1 MIVWAV
7 DTLIGVSLLMLL
19 VLAVRR
25 PVAEY
30 FGAGWAYALWLLPL
44 SRIFLPQ
51 LDFLPQVDLIGSD
64 IAIPRQTVIL
74 IPAAEAA
81 AAPSSSPAGSGQ
93 WLPLLLA
100 LWAGGAAVFISW
112 QQAAYGAFMLSLGRE
127 GRRADPPEYGGIPV
141 VESESV
147 DGPMAVGFLRRRI
160 VVPLDFSTRYNPA
173 ERRLALE
180 HELVHHRRGDLWWN
194 LGALIV
200 LTANWF
206 NPIAHFAF
214 RAFRADQELAC
225 DAAVTRRINQLAL
238 HDYAR
243 ALVKSASR
251 PGQIAACPMYEA
263 DQLKRRLKMMK
274 AHRTSIRR
282 NLGGSVALSALLAGG
297 LLVAG
302 PGFAQE
308 EKAPDANILLAE
320 RGKPTPIISDAEIA
334 TLQQR
339 CGASSVTVQSG
350 ARTMMCGNG
359 KVVDDAEVRRIVRDT
374 LKRAEVE
381 VGRAEVQAVKAEKI
395 ARSVEQ
401 ATRQVSRVDVARQAK
416 DAAKAVAEAQAQ
428 IKAIHLIDH
437 KTVHKALAQARVQLA
452 AVNVEAVRA
461 VAVAAPPSKIQVRMT
476 RSPMTPEEHAD
487 LQRELA
493 EMRAEMHRERKELQQ
508 EAGRER
514 QEALREA
521 RHARDESLREAR
533 LVREQALR
541 EAAIAR
547 RDALREAEH
556 ARREALRAVQEAE
569 RQHQQALRDAE
580 QARREAEQARRDA
593 EQAQRDA
600 ERAQRDAEQA
610 GSDSEVAN

>member
-1 MIVWAV
+1 MIAWAV
-7 DTLIGVSLLMLL
+7 DTLIGVTLLMLL

-25 PVAEY
+25 PVADH

-44 SRIFLPQ
+44 LRIFLPQ
-51 LDFLPQVDLIGSD
+51 LEFLPQVELIGGD
-64 IAIPRQTVIL
+64 ISIPRQTVIL
-74 IPAAEAA
+74 IPGAEAT

-112 QQAAYGAFMLSLGRE
+112 QQAAYGAFMLSLGRD
-127 GRRADPPEYGGIPV
+127 GRRADPPEFGGIPV

-147 DGPMAVGFLRRRI
+147 DGPMAVGFLQRRI
-160 VVPLDFSTRYNPA
+160 VVPLDFASRYSPT

-200 LTANWF
+200 LTVNWF

-274 AHRTSIRR
+274 EHRASLRR

-308 EKAPDANILLAE
+308 EQAPEANILLAQ
-320 RGKPTPIISDAEIA
+320 RGKPTPIISDSEIA
-334 TLQQR
+334 TLQEK
-339 CGASSVTVQSG
+339 CGASSVTVQSAG
-350 ARTMMCGNG
+350 RAMICGNG
-359 KVVDDAEVRRIVRDT
+359 KMVSDPEVRRIVRDT
-374 LKRAEVE
+374 LKRAEAE
-381 VGRAEVQAVKAEKI
+381 VRLAEVQAVKAEEI
-395 ARSVEQ
+395 AKAVQQ
-401 ATRQVSRVDVARQAK
+401 ATREVSRVDVARQAGE
-416 DAAKAVAEAQAQ
+416 AAKAVAQAQAQ
-428 IKAIHLIDH
+428 IKKIQLVDH
-437 KTVHKALAQARVQLA
+437 KAVHKALARARVQIA
-452 AVNVEAVRA
+452 AVDVDVVRA
-461 VAVAAPPSKIQVRMT
+461 VAVAVPPRKIHLKVP
-476 RSPMTPEEHAD
+476 SVAMTPEEHAE

-493 EMRAEMHRERKELQQ
+493 EMRQEMQREQEELRR
-508 EAGRER
+508 EAQLER

-521 RHARDESLREAR
+521 QLARQEALREAHQA
-533 LVREQALR
+533 REQALR
-541 EAAIAR
+541 DAEIAR

-556 ARREALRAVQEAE
+556 ARREALRAVEEAQ
-569 RQHQQALRDAE
+569 RQHEQALRDAE
-580 QARREAEQARRDA
+580 QARRDAEQARRDA
-593 EQAQRDA
+593 EQAH
-600 ERAQRDAEQA
+600 RDAEQA
-610 GSDSEVAN
+610 LRDSEHSS